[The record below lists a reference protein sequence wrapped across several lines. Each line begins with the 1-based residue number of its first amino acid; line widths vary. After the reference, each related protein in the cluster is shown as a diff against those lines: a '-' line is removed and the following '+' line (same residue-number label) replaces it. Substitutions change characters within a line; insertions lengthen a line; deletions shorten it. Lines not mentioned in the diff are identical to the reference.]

1 MKQRLSARRFVSM
14 EIERALGLPASSEH
28 LEETLNIPSIAS
40 RLDREIEIGNVKYDK
55 ALDYVKQQDPRTSNI
70 NSGSTV
76 FEAGMPGVMPLSEL
90 GEKVDLGSWKL
101 AVKDRVYEVQ
111 VRAYRLVHAFLIDFS
126 AGSCRLGQER
136 RFRSSL
142 DQRCNR

>member
-14 EIERALGLPASSEH
+14 EIERALELPASSEQ
-28 LEETLNIPSIAS
+28 LEETLKIPSIAS

-55 ALDYVKQQDPRTSNI
+55 ALEYVKQQDPRTSGI
-70 NSGSTV
+70 NSSSTV

-111 VRAYRLVHAFLIDFS
+111 VRAYPILHAYCSDFFV
-126 AGSCRLGQER
+126 GSCRVGQQR
-136 RFRSSL
+136 HLRFSL
-142 DQRCNR
+142 HQRCNR